1 MEGTANSASFQLRNY
16 AVGLL
21 LGLAAVG
28 YVQASSTLIGP
39 FMVIFF
45 GMGLVT
51 LPEATRVL
59 RRSPRY
65 LPVFCLLISVG
76 LALVAL
82 TWGAALLVALPRGLG
97 NWLLPQLWRP
107 TYPLILPLTISVM
120 GGCAQ
125 AGAGTGLH
133 ALGAARRSVRAM
145 VLSSAIFVVCG
156 VAGALTGGTVGTI
169 RGAAVA
175 GWIGALL
182 FWWELRG
189 AMGEAS
195 DTLASLRYVGYTPL
209 NPVPPVHVQGRHR
222 EGPGETARSRQRSR

>member
-1 MEGTANSASFQLRNY
+1 MMISG
-16 AVGLL
+16 GLL
-21 LGLAAVG
+21 L
-28 YVQASSTLIGP
+28 
-39 FMVIFF
+39 M
-45 GMGLVT
+45 
-51 LPEATRVL
+51 
-59 RRSPRY
+59 
-65 LPVFCLLISVG
+65 
-76 LALVAL
+76 AL
-82 TWGAALLVALPRGLG
+82 TWGAVLLVALPRGLG

-145 VLSSAIFVVCG
+145 VLSSGIYVVCG
-156 VAGALTGGTVGTI
+156 VAGAASGGVI
-169 RGAAVA
+169 WAMRGAAVA

-195 DTLASLRYVGYTPL
+195 DVLASLRYVGITPL
-209 NPVPPVHVQGRHR
+209 HPVPPPHAKGRHR
-222 EGPGETARSRQRSR
+222 KVTA